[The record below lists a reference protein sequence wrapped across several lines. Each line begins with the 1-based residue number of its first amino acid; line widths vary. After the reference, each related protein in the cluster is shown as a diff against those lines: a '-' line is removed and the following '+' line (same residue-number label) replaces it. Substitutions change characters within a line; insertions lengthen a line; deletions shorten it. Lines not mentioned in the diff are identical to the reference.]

1 MKKLILAFF
10 LLISVARADAQV
22 QAVTSNGDEVVL
34 YTDGT
39 WKYVK
44 KTEDKK
50 INTNKTV
57 FTRSTESGFLL
68 KSNIVSTGIYVNPK
82 KWSFKK
88 SDADGEAEYSFQL
101 KAKDAYGMLMSERV
115 EIPLESLRK
124 IALENA
130 KEASPDVSITH
141 EEYRMV
147 NGIKLLHLQMDGTIE
162 GIRFSYLGY
171 YYSYEKGTVQ
181 FLTYTS
187 QNLLKEYRKDME
199 ELLNGFV
206 MVQ

>member
-1 MKKLILAFF
+1 MKKIIIASSFVFTALQA
-10 LLISVARADAQV
+10 AAQV

-50 INTNKTV
+50 IDTNKTV
-57 FTRSTESGFLL
+57 FIKSPESGFLL
-68 KSNIVSTGIYVNPK
+68 KSNIVTTGIYVNPK

-88 SDADGEAEYSFQL
+88 SDADGEAEYNFQL
-101 KAKDAYGMLMSERV
+101 KAKDAYGMLMAERV

-141 EEYRMV
+141 EEYRIV
-147 NGIKLLHLQMDGTIE
+147 NGIRLLHLQMDGTIE

-199 ELLNGFV
+199 DLLNGFV
-206 MVQ
+206 IVQ